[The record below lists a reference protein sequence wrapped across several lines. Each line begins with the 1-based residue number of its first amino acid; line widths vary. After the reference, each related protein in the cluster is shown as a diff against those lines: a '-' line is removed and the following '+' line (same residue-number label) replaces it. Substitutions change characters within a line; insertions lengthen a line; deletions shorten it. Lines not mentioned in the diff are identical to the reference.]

1 MSRNKR
7 LQERN
12 KKVRILFAKISK
24 KNPNWRSD
32 VIINEVAE
40 TFFLSTRTIEAILK
54 GEGIYAD

>member
-32 VIINEVAE
+32 AIINEVAE